1 MQEERSLRLKAEAD
15 ANDARLATSHQ
26 AATMKSLQEELEV
39 TKAVAQK
46 ASAMEHQL
54 AATKG
59 QLQGAAHHAQVSLIL
74 HVAIISVY
82 IDCCFQHILFPSN
95 IIATASCH
103 CSKYEFDFHRLPC
116 LAKIIVHSENMNSKQ
131 AALLIYRA
139 SWS

>member
-15 ANDARLATSHQ
+15 ANDARLAASHQ
-26 AATMKSLQEELEV
+26 AATMKSLQEELEA

-74 HVAIISVY
+74 HFAVISAY
-82 IDCCFQHILFPSN
+82 IDCFFQYMLFPSN
-95 IIATASCH
+95 IIAAASCH
-103 CSKYEFDFHRLPC
+103 CSKYEIRFPQRLPWPPSQT
-116 LAKIIVHSENMNSKQ
+116 LSPPSSPIPTPLTPSPI
-131 AALLIYRA
+131 LLH
-139 SWS
+139 

>member
-15 ANDARLATSHQ
+15 ANDARLAASRQ
-26 AATMKSLQEELEV
+26 AASMESLQEELEV

-74 HVAIISVY
+74 YFAIISAY
-82 IDCCFQHILFPSN
+82 IDCCFQHVFFPSN
-95 IIATASCH
+95 IIVTASCH
-103 CSKYEFDFHRLPC
+103 CSKYEIRFPQRLP
-116 LAKIIVHSENMNSKQ
+116 
-131 AALLIYRA
+131 
-139 SWS
+139 